1 MKEFHGITLEAL
13 IKIPLKT
20 VFHFTRNGEAVGYI
34 IAEESI
40 QGEKIVTVLTP
51 FTADGLMTETRC
63 FKCAIKSLIRLHENS
78 GQFQPC
84 DRRRAT
90 VEIEVHVI
98 SFGRQLH

>member
-1 MKEFHGITLEAL
+1 MKEFNGITLETL

-20 VFHFTRNGEAVGYI
+20 VFHFTRDEEAVGYV

-40 QGEKIVTVLTP
+40 QGNGTTTVFTP

-63 FKCAIKSLIRLHENS
+63 FKCAIKSLIRQHDNS
-78 GQFQPC
+78 GDFQPC
-84 DRRRAT
+84 DRRRPT

>member
-1 MKEFHGITLEAL
+1 MKEFNGITLETL

-20 VFHFTRNGEAVGYI
+20 FFHFIRNGEAVGYI

-40 QGEKIVTVLTP
+40 QGNGTTTVFTP

-63 FKCAIKSLIRLHENS
+63 FKCAIKSLIRLHEKS
-78 GQFQPC
+78 GDFQPC
-84 DRRRAT
+84 DRRRPT